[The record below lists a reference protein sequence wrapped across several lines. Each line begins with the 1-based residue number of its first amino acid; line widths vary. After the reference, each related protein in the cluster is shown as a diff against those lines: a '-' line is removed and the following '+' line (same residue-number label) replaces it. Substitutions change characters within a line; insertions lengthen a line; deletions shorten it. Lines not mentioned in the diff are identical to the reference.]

1 MTVLDLLKPRALV
14 RKDHSRSHSALDRID
29 AALKEA
35 VLVAE
40 RITQGNQR

>member
-1 MTVLDLLKPRALV
+1 MSVLDLLRPRAIV
-14 RKDHSRSHSALDRID
+14 RKDHARSHSALDRID